1 MAAVVVRHIAIC
13 VALSFIAFVSS
24 QKCSLNVVAD
34 LNLKDHPAFDA
45 FAPVLGS
52 LPEAVAFVAA
62 AIKSSSPLSED
73 DLNVC
78 IFGKHVLAQPLLVQ
92 HLGTPSSGA
101 RVVWL
106 GFDASISGAIQL
118 QSWQQVTGSTY
129 ATHVPQSF
137 TGPTIR

>member
-1 MAAVVVRHIAIC
+1 LQFAVHFLFLR
-13 VALSFIAFVSS
+13 LFSS
-24 QKCSLNVVAD
+24 QKCSLNVVSD
-34 LNLKDHPAFDA
+34 PNLKDHPAFDA

-52 LPEAVAFVAA
+52 LPEAFAFAAA
-62 AIKSSSPLSED
+62 AIKSSSPLPED

>member
-13 VALSFIAFVSS
+13 VALSFFAFVSS

-62 AIKSSSPLSED
+62 AIKSSSPLPED